1 MNGKKCVFAGTFDP
15 PTLGH
20 KFVIDAC
27 LPVFDEV
34 IVALMVNPDKAPLFS
49 LEERGE
55 MLRSMYPSS
64 EGSSGEDSSGGK
76 VKILSFSGT
85 VAELMEREQA
95 NVYVR
100 GIRGGAD
107 AEYENFNFYSS
118 RKLNGEL
125 TAFYVP
131 CPQELLHVSSTMVR
145 SCLKFSAPLSGYVT
159 KETEEYIQKILKER
173 SGKA

>member
-1 MNGKKCVFAGTFDP
+1 MNEKKCVFAGTFDP

-20 KFVIDAC
+20 KFVIDTC
-27 LPVFDEV
+27 LSVFDKV
-34 IVALMVNPDKAPLFS
+34 VAALMVNPDKTPLFS
-49 LEERGE
+49 LEEREE
-55 MLRSMYPSS
+55 MLRLMYPN
-64 EGSSGEDSSGGK
+64 GGK

-85 VAELMEREQA
+85 VAELMERERA

-107 AEYENFNFYSS
+107 AEYENFNFYSG

-145 SCLKFSAPLSGYVT
+145 SSLKFSAPLSGYVT
-159 KETEEYIQKILKER
+159 EETEAYIQKIMKER
-173 SGKA
+173 IEKN